1 MDEIKWDRE
10 AFAQQQQRKAA
21 GPGLGTSLGGL
32 ILLFITI
39 GVVGGGGYWF
49 LKTRGMA
56 PSLPEI
62 NLPAIGG
69 MGGEPSTNERLLA
82 MDLRLAE
89 IEKRLNITP
98 PSSTAK
104 SSTAA
109 SGSTRGNQSSARRQP
124 TPSSATPAAPP
135 AAASATTPAPAPV
148 LFPTP
153 AAQAQAAA
161 QHEAWEATTDR
172 LGMAVGELGE
182 QRREIA
188 RTQEDLI
195 QLRQQLERTS
205 VPFELW
211 KNGGRYRVGPISL
224 TLQKTDRKNQR
235 YDLTLYFDDRTVQMK
250 DRVLGE
256 RVTFYTQSSE
266 EPLELVV
273 SEISADRISGKLA
286 VPGASED
293 TLSR

>member
-1 MDEIKWDRE
+1 MEEVKWDRE
-10 AFAQQQQRKAA
+10 AFAQQQHHRPA
-21 GPGLGTSLGGL
+21 GPSLGASLGGL

-39 GVVGGGGYWF
+39 GVVAGGGYWF

-56 PSLPEI
+56 PSLPEF

-69 MGGEPSTNERLLA
+69 IGGQSETDERLLA

-89 IEKRLNITP
+89 IEKRLQI
-98 PSSTAK
+98 
-104 SSTAA
+104 
-109 SGSTRGNQSSARRQP
+109 
-124 TPSSATPAAPP
+124 APP
-135 AAASATTPAPAPV
+135 KPASKPSNQGSIRPPATTASKTASSAASAANPATPTLPAPA
-148 LFPTP
+148 LFATP
-153 AAQAQAAA
+153 GSQNEEVAQR
-161 QHEAWEATTDR
+161 EAWEATTDR

-188 RTQEDLI
+188 RTQDDLI
-195 QLRQQLERTS
+195 QLRQQLERTA
-205 VPFELW
+205 VPFQLW
-211 KNGGRYRVGPISL
+211 KNQGRYRVGPISL

-273 SEISADRISGKLA
+273 SEILADRVSGKLA
-286 VPGASED
+286 LPASYD
-293 TLSR
+293 DSLSR